1 MIPFLYSFFGYYW
14 KSGLYQ
20 EVKRNRELCEQRKC
34 QAEKCQAGMS
44 GCQAGMS
51 GWNKI
56 ISYASI
62 EIYF

>member
-14 KSGLYQ
+14 KSSLYQ

-44 GCQAGMS
+44 G
-51 GWNKI
+51 WNKM